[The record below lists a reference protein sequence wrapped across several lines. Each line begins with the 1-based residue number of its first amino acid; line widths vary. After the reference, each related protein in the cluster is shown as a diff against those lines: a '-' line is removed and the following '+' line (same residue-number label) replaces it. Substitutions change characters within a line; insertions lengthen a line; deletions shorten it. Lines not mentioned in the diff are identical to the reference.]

1 MNPYITKLNLS
12 LPLAEAR
19 IKSMFADMPKFT
31 KQRFA
36 HWKRAKMAGYEDPD
50 FVSDESLSLLGNEDL
65 EWLKKINTAIVDA
78 YGPNTLIFNQYDI
91 KEPYREQFK
100 QMLPEE
106 IRSVCGAFTVQ
117 WAKGGDYIQPHRDHH
132 RKCGLFYAISKPD
145 CETRWYKKKFDFKEY
160 DTLRFAFPDDVEV
173 VHKEVI
179 QAGSWYLFN
188 NQPYHSVHRLPDVIA
203 NRKSFVIDFYDM
215 SYEEVLSKIP
225 NEVLN
230 GRYPAQ

>member
-19 IKSMFADMPKFT
+19 ISSMFADMPKFT

-36 HWKRAKMAGYEDPD
+36 HWKRAKMIGYEDPA
-50 FVSDESLSLLGNEDL
+50 FVSEKSSSVLANEDL
-65 EWLKKINTAIVDA
+65 DWLKKINQAIVDA
-78 YGPNTLIFNQYDI
+78 YGPDTLIFNQYNI
-91 KEPYREQFK
+91 KEPYKEQFK
-100 QMLPEE
+100 QMLPKE
-106 IRSVCGAFTVQ
+106 ILSVCGEFTVQ

-132 RKCGLFYAISKPD
+132 RKCGLFYAISRPD
-145 CETRWYKKKFDFKEY
+145 CETRWYKKKVDFEEY
-160 DTLRFAFPDDVEV
+160 DTLRFAFPDDLEV
-173 VHKEVI
+173 AHTEVI

-188 NQPYHSVHRLPDVIA
+188 NQPFHSVHRLPNIIA

-215 SYEEVLSKIP
+215 SYEEVLSNIP